1 MVLDG
6 AFLEQSLLV
15 REIYILFPFCSLSTA
30 VPGGMGGIWCHL
42 GLANFSGV
50 LRRHEKLASNKSSM
64 LAPQAKTLKW
74 RTTVNLI

>member
-1 MVLDG
+1 MG

-30 VPGGMGGIWCHL
+30 VPWGTGGIWCHL

-64 LAPQAKTLKW
+64 LAP
-74 RTTVNLI
+74 